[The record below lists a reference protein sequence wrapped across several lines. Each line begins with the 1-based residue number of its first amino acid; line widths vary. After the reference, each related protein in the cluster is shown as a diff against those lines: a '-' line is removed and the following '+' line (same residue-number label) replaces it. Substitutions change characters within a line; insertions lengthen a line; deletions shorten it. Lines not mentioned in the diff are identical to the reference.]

1 MSVWLTIIVAGI
13 ATYLTRASFLLLG
26 DRVTLPATVQ
36 RALRYVAP
44 AAFAGIAIPAALGS
58 DGIGGS
64 VPPDARILAVTL
76 GILVAWRTRSVVA
89 CMAVGMVTLWFL
101 QSVGL

>member
-76 GILVAWRTRSVVA
+76 GILVAWRTKSVVA
-89 CMAVGMVTLWFL
+89 CMGVGMVTLWFL

>member
-64 VPPDARILAVTL
+64 IPPDARILAVAL
-76 GILVAWRTRSVVA
+76 GILVAWRTKSVVA